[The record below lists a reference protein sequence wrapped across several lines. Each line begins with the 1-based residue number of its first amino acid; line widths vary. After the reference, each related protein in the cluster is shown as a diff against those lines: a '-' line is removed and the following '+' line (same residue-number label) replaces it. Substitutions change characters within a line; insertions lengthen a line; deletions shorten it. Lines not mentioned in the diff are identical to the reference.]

1 MILRR
6 LAAYALDWYLISF
19 VMNLVLVAAAYQ
31 VQGIAFTGLVPITV
45 FEGSLRLALFAVL
58 VGIDIIYFCVVPRYA
73 LGGQTPGKRLFR
85 LRIERAQGG
94 AATLPNYLVRELLG
108 IVVIEGCF
116 SPLSNY
122 LRNVLLLWVPRDAV
136 QVMVWAGIVIGVAS
150 VGLMLITRERRMLHD
165 LVGGTRVVVL
175 KRAWG
180 GGSDGHRCD
189 GAVEQPYSDGDEHSA
204 CDQAPD

>member
-6 LAAYALDWYLISF
+6 LVAYALDWYVISF

-31 VQGIAFTGLVPITV
+31 VQGVAFTGLVPITV
-45 FEGSLRLALFAVL
+45 FEGSLRLALFALLACIGV
-58 VGIDIIYFCVVPRYA
+58 IYFCVVPRYA
-73 LGGQTPGKRLFR
+73 LGGQTLGKRLFR
-85 LRIERAQGG
+85 LRIERARGG
-94 AATLPNYLVRELLG
+94 AAALPNYLARELLG

-175 KRAWG
+175 ERAQG

-189 GAVEQPYSDGDEHSA
+189 GTVEQPHADGDEHSPR
-204 CDQAPD
+204 DQASD

>member
-6 LAAYALDWYLISF
+6 LVAYALDWYVISF

-31 VQGIAFTGLVPITV
+31 VQGVAFTGLVPITV
-45 FEGSLRLALFAVL
+45 FEGGLRLALFAVL
-58 VGIDIIYFCVVPRYA
+58 VGIDVVYFCVIPRYA
-73 LGGQTPGKRLFR
+73 LDGQTLGKRLFR

-94 AATLPNYLVRELLG
+94 AAALTNYLARELLG

-175 KRAWG
+175 ERAQG

-189 GAVEQPYSDGDEHSA
+189 GTVEQPHADGDEHSPR
-204 CDQAPD
+204 DQASD